1 MPHPFVVTAKLSTR
15 RQATFPAATC
25 AAIGLQPGDTIRFE
39 RRTEGVE
46 TVWVVRGPEP
56 DWSWFGAGRPYAAGK
71 SHDMA
76 EVRKSVARG
85 RGLHGAKHPA
95 R

>member
-1 MPHPFVVTAKLSTR
+1 MATPPFIVTAKLSTR

-25 AAIGLQPGDTIRFE
+25 EALGLEPGDTIRFE
-39 RRTEGVE
+39 RHTANGE
-46 TVWVVRGPEP
+46 TVWVLRGPEP
-56 DWSWFGAGRPYAAGK
+56 DWSWFGAGRSYAAGK

-76 EVRKSVARG
+76 KVRESIARK
-85 RGLHGAKHPA
+85 RE